1 MLALKMNLSLIR
13 LPLTWLC
20 ATALACVLHAPV
32 TAHAQLPADFP
43 TLTVTTNYAPAVAG
57 GYIFQ
62 TVTIAPTNVGY
73 YAMILTNDGSPVWY
87 KALTN
92 ASYDFKVLPNGY
104 SHYAQQIKAL
114 TYSGGGYV
122 THEILDENH
131 NSVESI
137 TAGNGYVAEAH
148 DFQMLPNGHVLLI
161 SYYLTQVDMSR
172 VVPGGNPGA
181 QVSGAVLQELDGQRN
196 VVFQWRSWDHYPF
209 TSQWVNSTGAV
220 ISGFHINC
228 IIQDTDGHLI
238 ISTPDWVKKINRQTG
253 DIMWHLGGV
262 ENQFTFIGVSQQQGT
277 NDFRSH
283 NISRLPNGHV
293 LVYNNSALG
302 AGTTSTAHEYALDE
316 VHLTATHIY
325 TYTPNPAIQGPFQ
338 GSAQRLAN
346 GNTFIGWGG
355 LPGVT
360 AAACSEAAGTNLV
373 FQMKWNNTNVISY
386 RATRSPYPPASQA
399 NTASQLELSAGNS
412 YPFGTTGVS
421 LDVTSGGGG
430 YNRVD
435 VTRDPYAP
443 IYPLFQG
450 KAPRVLPV
458 RVRLGE
464 SSITTLGATV
474 NFNVASFAIANPS
487 AVTVYYRATSGQG
500 LFLPQPT
507 VYNPGTGNLGVDMNL
522 TGLAGDLGEFIFTY
536 PDLPDLSFP
545 PLLAQVVN
553 YRGPQPYDV
562 IAPKLAVN
570 GVTYPVNQT
579 RPVLLSWS
587 PKGLA
592 SYYEFE
598 IATNQ
603 DFTNPVLQTPYQTDA
618 FFVWNAAA
626 PGTTYFYRVRTW
638 NDAGSSGWAVGSFNT
653 VAPFI
658 TVTAPN
664 GGENW
669 RRGVKYFIQWNANL
683 AENVALELYKA
694 GAYVSTI
701 SSNAPATGAFQWQVG
716 LGLTPGNDYSIKIR
730 SVTNSALFDVSD
742 APFSIDMPYIDA
754 TTLVH
759 YPDGRFSFS
768 LVAPGAAQATVL
780 GSTDLQFWQTLQ
792 SLPLT
797 NSAAVF
803 TDTNT
808 TPIRFYR
815 LHVP

>member
-1 MLALKMNLSLIR
+1 MNLSIISKQVI
-13 LPLTWLC
+13 WLC
-20 ATALACVLHAPV
+20 AITVACLLHGPTTAN
-32 TAHAQLPADFP
+32 AQLPTNFP
-43 TLTVTTNYAPAVAG
+43 TLTVTTNYAPAVAT

-62 TVTIAPTNVGY
+62 SVTIAPTNVGY
-73 YAMILTNDGSPVWY
+73 YAMILTNDGTPVWY
-87 KALTN
+87 KELTN
-92 ASYDFKVLPNGY
+92 ACYDFKVLPNGY
-104 SHYAQQIKAL
+104 LHYAQQTKAL

-137 TAGNGYVAEAH
+137 HAGNGYVAEAH

-172 VVPGGNPGA
+172 VVPNGNPGA

-209 TSQWVNSTGAV
+209 TSQWVNSINAV
-220 ISGFHINC
+220 ISAFHINC
-228 IIQDTDGHLI
+228 VFQDNDGHLV

-253 DIMWHLGGV
+253 DIMWHLGGT

-283 NISRLPNGHV
+283 AISRLPNGHV
-293 LVYNNSALG
+293 LLYNNSALG
-302 AGTTSTAHEYALDE
+302 PGTTSTAHEYALDE
-316 VHLTATHIY
+316 VNLTATHIW

-338 GSAQRLAN
+338 GSAQHLAN
-346 GNTFIGWGG
+346 NNTFVGWGG

-360 AAACSEAAGTNLV
+360 AAACSEVAGTNLV

-399 NTASQLELSAGNS
+399 NTAFALELSAGNTYS
-412 YPFGTTGVS
+412 FGGTGVS
-421 LDVTSGGGG
+421 LEVTSGGGG

-443 IYPLFQG
+443 VYPLFQG

-464 SSITTLGATV
+464 SSISTLGATV
-474 NFNVASFAIANPS
+474 DFNAAGFGFANPS
-487 AVTVYYRATSGQG
+487 GITVYYRATSGQG

-507 VYNPGTGNLGVDMNL
+507 VYNPATGNLSVDMSL
-522 TGLAGDLGEFIFTY
+522 SGSAGDLGEFIFTY
-536 PDLPDLSFP
+536 PDLADLSFP
-545 PLLAQVVN
+545 PLLAQVEN
-553 YRGPQPYDV
+553 YRGLQPYDV
-562 IAPKLAVN
+562 IAPQLAVT
-570 GVTYPVNQT
+570 GVTYPVNQA

-603 DFTNPVLQTPYQTDA
+603 NFANPVLQMPYQTDA
-618 FFVWNAAA
+618 FYVWNGAVPNA
-626 PGTTYFYRVRTW
+626 TYFYRVRTW
-638 NDAGSSGWAVGSFNT
+638 NDAGASSWAVGSFST
-653 VAPFI
+653 VAPFM

-669 RRGVKYFIQWNANL
+669 RRGLKYFIQWNANIS
-683 AENVALELYKA
+683 ENVIIDLYKA
-694 GAYVSTI
+694 GAFVSTI
-701 SSNAPATGAFQWQVG
+701 ASNAPAAGAFQWQVG
-716 LGLTPGNDYSIKIR
+716 LNLTPGNDYSIRIR
-730 SVTNSALFDVSD
+730 SATNSALFDMSD
-742 APFSIDMPYIDA
+742 APFSIDMPYID
-754 TTLVH
+754 THSLVRF
-759 YPDGRFSFS
+759 PDGRFSFG
-768 LVAPGAAQATVL
+768 LVAPGASQATVF
-780 GSTDLQFWQTLQ
+780 GSTNLQFWQPLQ
-792 SLPLT
+792 SIPLT

-803 TDTNT
+803 TDTSSTNL
-808 TPIRFYR
+808 PIRFYR